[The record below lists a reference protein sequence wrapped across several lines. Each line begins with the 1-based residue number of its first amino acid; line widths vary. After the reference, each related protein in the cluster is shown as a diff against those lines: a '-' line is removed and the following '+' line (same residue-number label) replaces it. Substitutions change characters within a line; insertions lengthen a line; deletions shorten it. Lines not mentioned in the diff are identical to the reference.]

1 MTAREYIAPLA
12 ARLRTALADEKQRVN
27 LLVLMGLAGLVL
39 LAFSAWLPADDAAQ
53 PAPAAVQETAA
64 DYAAQLESRLT
75 ALIRRVDGAGNTAV
89 MVTLES
95 GSESVYATD
104 TDRDGGSTHVLLG
117 SGGADGL
124 VETVQTPRVL
134 GVAVV
139 CEGGGTAAVQKPRD
153 RAGGG
158 TDRRRRQPYH
168 RSKDGIDQRRGGQ
181 TMKQLTAKLKSRGA
195 TAAVLTLALGA
206 AVYLNWSF
214 SRGAP
219 PSLLV
224 SDTTADAVETAAAAP
239 VTDQLAVEAAAGAED
254 TETSAVDDADKNYG
268 EAQLVSVNQDSGTEF
283 FESARLTRSK
293 ARDEALDTLK
303 KSLKDAGL
311 TKEEKDAL
319 TSELSARIS
328 NITLETKLETLIKS
342 KGFPDCV
349 VNLEGSKANVT
360 VMTENDA
367 LTAEEVTRVRDA
379 LLSQCKGL
387 TAQDITIVEVK

>member
-139 CEGGGTAAVQKPRD
+139 CEGGGTAAVQNRVTALVEALTGVGANHITVARWHRPTKRRANHEATYSQAEKPRRYSRRPD
-153 RAGGG
+153 TGAGGRRISELVLLPRG
-158 TDRRRRQPYH
+158 TAQPACIRYHCRCGGDCRRCPCHRPTGRRS
-168 RSKDGIDQRRGGQ
+168 RCGRRGH
-181 TMKQLTAKLKSRGA
+181 
-195 TAAVLTLALGA
+195 
-206 AVYLNWSF
+206 
-214 SRGAP
+214 
-219 PSLLV
+219 
-224 SDTTADAVETAAAAP
+224 
-239 VTDQLAVEAAAGAED
+239 
-254 TETSAVDDADKNYG
+254 
-268 EAQLVSVNQDSGTEF
+268 
-283 FESARLTRSK
+283 
-293 ARDEALDTLK
+293 RDL
-303 KSLKDAGL
+303 
-311 TKEEKDAL
+311 
-319 TSELSARIS
+319 R
-328 NITLETKLETLIKS
+328 
-342 KGFPDCV
+342 
-349 VNLEGSKANVT
+349 
-360 VMTENDA
+360 
-367 LTAEEVTRVRDA
+367 R
-379 LLSQCKGL
+379 
-387 TAQDITIVEVK
+387 